1 MDTRLTALRKENEL
15 GTDVSQQIEELAQM
29 TVSQLRERYIEVFG
43 EESRSNHKQFLFRR
57 IAWRIQAL
65 AEGGLSERARR
76 RALEIANDADLRI
89 RAPKTFFGHNTVIPP
104 QLAVRTKA
112 SRNFDRRLPAP
123 GTILRRQY
131 KGREIIVRVMVDGFE
146 FEQQIYRSLSAIARE
161 LTGTKWNGFL
171 FFNLQP
177 AEERDAK

>member
-1 MDTRLTALRKENEL
+1 
-15 GTDVSQQIEELAQM
+15 
-29 TVSQLRERYIEVFG
+29 
-43 EESRSNHKQFLFRR
+43 
-57 IAWRIQAL
+57 
-65 AEGGLSERARR
+65 LSERARR

-89 RAPKTFFGHNTVIPP
+89 RAPKTFFGQNTVIPP

-112 SRNFDRRLPAP
+112 SRSFDRRLPAP

-131 KGREIIVRVMVDGFE
+131 KGREIIVRVLTDGFE
-146 FEQQIYRSLSAIARE
+146 FEQRIYRSLSAIARE

>member
-65 AEGGLSERARR
+65 AF
-76 RALEIANDADLRI
+76 
-89 RAPKTFFGHNTVIPP
+89 K
-104 QLAVRTKA
+104 AVRRLYPDYPLWRDFAYEYERGKLAIDVINGGPLLREWVDDASATPHDLDVLARSDEQAWSTK
-112 SRNFDRRLPAP
+112 RLEY
-123 GTILRRQY
+123 LRY
-131 KGREIIVRVMVDGFE
+131 GR
-146 FEQQIYRSLSAIARE
+146 
-161 LTGTKWNGFL
+161 
-171 FFNLQP
+171 P
-177 AEERDAK
+177 